1 MGALPYLYRV
11 FQLLFPRRRNPA
23 GLTDEALID
32 AYKQSG
38 DTALVGELYKRYAHL
53 VYGVGLKYMKDP
65 EEAQDIAMMVFE
77 KLMADLK
84 QHQVQQFKPW
94 LYMVARNQC
103 LMVLRKRKGHETVE
117 LPEYNLE
124 NDEDGGVET
133 GVVAHLDD
141 DSDIRETQLNLLEEG
156 IKTLNEE
163 QKVCV
168 ELFYLQD
175 KSYVEVAEITGYE
188 LKQVKSYIQNGK
200 RNLKIFLT
208 KHNG

>member
-1 MGALPYLYRV
+1 M
-11 FQLLFPRRRNPA
+11 FQLLFPRRRRPSEM
-23 GLTDEALID
+23 TDEALIE

-38 DTALVGELYKRYAHL
+38 DTSLVGELYKRYAHL

-65 EEAQDIAMMVFE
+65 EEAQDVAMMVFE
-77 KLMADLK
+77 KLMVDLK
-84 QHQVQQFKPW
+84 QHQVLQFKPW
-94 LYMVARNQC
+94 LYMVAKNQC
-103 LMVLRKRKGHETVE
+103 LMLIRKRKGHETVE

-124 NDEDGGVET
+124 NDEDGGMESGLT
-133 GVVAHLDD
+133 AHLDD
-141 DSDIRETQLNLLEEG
+141 DSDIKEAQLNRLEEG

-163 QKVCV
+163 QKICV

-175 KSYVEVAEITGYE
+175 KSYVEVAEITGYD

-208 KHNG
+208 KQNG

>member
-1 MGALPYLYRV
+1 M
-11 FQLLFPRRRNPA
+11 
-23 GLTDEALID
+23 TDEALIE

-38 DTALVGELYKRYAHL
+38 DTSLVGELYKRYAHL

-65 EEAQDIAMMVFE
+65 EEAQDVAMMVFE
-77 KLMADLK
+77 KLMVDLK

-94 LYMVARNQC
+94 LYMVAKNQC
-103 LMVLRKRKGHETVE
+103 LMLIRKRKGHETVE

-124 NDEDGGVET
+124 NDEDGGMESGLT
-133 GVVAHLDD
+133 AHLDD
-141 DSDIRETQLNLLEEG
+141 DSDIKEAQLNRLEEG

-163 QKVCV
+163 QKICV

-175 KSYVEVAEITGYE
+175 KSYVEVAEITGYD

-208 KHNG
+208 KQNG

>member
-1 MGALPYLYRV
+1 M
-11 FQLLFPRRRNPA
+11 FQLLFPRRRRPSEM
-23 GLTDEALID
+23 TDEALIE

-38 DTALVGELYKRYAHL
+38 DTSLVGELYKRYAHL

-65 EEAQDIAMMVFE
+65 EEAQDVAMMVFE
-77 KLMADLK
+77 KLMVDLK

-94 LYMVARNQC
+94 LYMVAKNQC
-103 LMVLRKRKGHETVE
+103 LMLIRKRKGHETVE

-124 NDEDGGVET
+124 NDEDGGMESGLT
-133 GVVAHLDD
+133 AHLDD
-141 DSDIRETQLNLLEEG
+141 DSDIKEAQLNRLEEG

-163 QKVCV
+163 QKICV

-175 KSYVEVAEITGYE
+175 KSYVEVAEITGYD

-208 KHNG
+208 KQNG